1 MKTLLQNL
9 NSRSLLNIGLLV
21 FILLLALLV
30 TREPDKDAEKKPVH
44 LTELK
49 QADIEFIELRRA
61 HETDIKLQKRNGVW
75 YITEP
80 YQLPAN
86 DFRAQSVIALAE
98 TKSHLQYDAKTIDL
112 KKFKLDKPEISI
124 VLNDQVTLD
133 IGGVDPIKNRRYV
146 KNGDTLHL
154 VNDTFYYQL
163 IGKVTAYISYQLL
176 SPSIKLSK
184 LVLPKFTLSL
194 QEGDWKISPAQKD
207 TSADSIN
214 EFVNEWR
221 HAQSLE
227 ISEYTGKLRKTN
239 IQIFQEDQA
248 EPIRFRLQKK
258 NDNTYLIRNDLKL
271 RYKLSDETAEKLQ
284 KLPKPPEPEEEPV
297 TAEQEQSGSENKPAE

>member
-1 MKTLLQNL
+1 MKALLQNL
-9 NSRSLLNIGLLV
+9 NSRSLLNIGLFV
-21 FILLLALLV
+21 FILLLVLLV
-30 TREPDKDAEKKPVH
+30 TREPGKDAEKEPAR

-49 QADIEFIELRRA
+49 QADIESIELKRA
-61 HETDIKLQKRNGVW
+61 HETDIKLQKREGIW

-86 DFRAQSVIALAE
+86 DFRAQSVLALAE
-98 TKSHLQYDAKTIDL
+98 TKSHLQYDANTIDL

-124 VLNDQVTLD
+124 VLNKQVTLD

-163 IGKVTAYISYQLL
+163 IGKVTAYISYQIL
-176 SPSIKLSK
+176 PPGIKLTK

-227 ISEYTGKLRKTN
+227 ISEYTGRLRKAN
-239 IQIFQEDQA
+239 IRIFQEDQD

-258 NDNTYLIRNDLKL
+258 NDNTFLIRNDLRL

-284 KLPKPPEPEEEPV
+284 KLPEPPEPEEPV
-297 TAEQEQSGSENKPAE
+297 ATEQSGSENKPAE